1 MEEKRWGSNAAI
13 TMEEKWWGANS
24 SVALEVSEFQAAI

>member
-1 MEEKRWGSNAAI
+1 MEEKRWSSNAAI

-24 SVALEVSEFQAAI
+24 SVALEVS

>member
-1 MEEKRWGSNAAI
+1 MEEKRWSSNAAI

-24 SVALEVSEFQAAI
+24 SVALEIS

>member
-1 MEEKRWGSNAAI
+1 MEEKRWSSNAAI

-24 SVALEVSEFQAAI
+24 SVALEIR